1 MYIVKKDNVSRGK
14 RIAIVAIAIVAALV
28 VDAVFIVGV
37 TGLNPLEVYSVMIS
51 GTFGS
56 SLRFS
61 WAVRDLAMLLIVG
74 VALAPAFKM
83 RFWNIGGE
91 GQILVGGLATAL
103 TMVFFGDSLP
113 GPTLIIAMAIASM
126 LAGAL
131 WAFLPAVFKAFW
143 KTNET
148 LFTLMMNYVAISIVA
163 CATNIMRGQASSLGK
178 LNMKTKAG
186 WFPELRWI
194 FKPNRY
200 NLAIWIVLLLTL
212 FMYFYLKYTK
222 HGYEI
227 SVVGES
233 ENTARYAGINVKKV
247 MIRTMILSGAIC
259 GLCGF
264 LLVGGRDQTI
274 STSTA
279 DGRGFTAIIV
289 AWLAKFDTISMT
301 LISLLL
307 IFLENGAKEIASTFN
322 LNDYIADILSGIIL
336 FFILGSEFF
345 ANYRIKGKGAKK

>member
-1 MYIVKKDNVSRGK
+1 MYIVKKDHVSRGK
-14 RIAIVAIAIVAALV
+14 RVAILAIAIAAALV
-28 VDAVFIVGV
+28 VDAIFIICV
-37 TGLNPLEVYSVMIS
+37 TGLNPLDVYRVMIS
-51 GTFGS
+51 GTFGN

-186 WFPELRWI
+186 WFPEISWI

-200 NLAIWIVLLLTL
+200 NLAIWIVMILTVS
-212 FMYFYLKYTK
+212 MYFYLKYTK